1 MSSLQQNWRKGQN
14 RFCLEAREVGGE
26 GGGKGQVGEM
36 TQTMYV
42 HMNKEKKIAKKKRKE
57 KREKVYGMKVLEII
71 MREHTKICA
80 EKGKTVRKDKNKI

>member
-1 MSSLQQNWRKGQN
+1 
-14 RFCLEAREVGGE
+14 
-26 GGGKGQVGEM
+26 
-36 TQTMYV
+36 
-42 HMNKEKKIAKKKRKE
+42 MNKEKKIAKKKRKE